1 MYNGKRYITINTDAS
16 LCQQSNVGAW
26 ACHIVFDGFRI
37 RKAAV
42 FKRCPGESTHAE
54 VMAIGNA
61 LYYVLQC
68 AKQVVIPDIIVINC
82 DNKGVKSYIYNRVE
96 AAKVLELL
104 QAVKKAYKQPTISF
118 RHVKGHSKGDTPRK
132 YLNNWCDEQA
142 GKLMREARNKKNT
155 HEKL

>member
-16 LCQQSNVGAW
+16 LCHRSNVGAW

-37 RKAAV
+37 RKSGV
-42 FKRCPGESTHAE
+42 FKKCPGDSTHAE
-54 VMAIGNA
+54 AMAIGNA
-61 LYYVLQC
+61 LYYLIKC
-68 AKQVVIPDIIVINC
+68 AKQVVPPDTIVINC
-82 DNKGVKSYIYNRVE
+82 DNKGVKNYILNRIE
-96 AAKVLELL
+96 AAKVFDLL
-104 QAVKKAYKQPTISF
+104 KTVKDIYQQPKISF